1 MATIDDVCSLSG
13 VSRST
18 VKRFLAGQ
26 QVRGQNA
33 KKIKN
38 AMKELGYRTDKLV
51 EKRNCTIEII
61 GGPDDA
67 NPFFFQGFSEMFVNM
82 IKTLEKGGATVL
94 IQPGNAKYIP
104 RADGIILYG
113 LLSDRE
119 DEIISILKSRGI
131 PFVCAYR
138 EIEKS
143 GVSFVTCDNYHA
155 AYEMTQLL
163 IDEGHT
169 KIVVCGGDGVSRNMA
184 EKLQAFKDCMA
195 ANKLRI
201 NSKLINP
208 VNSESDTRKFVN
220 NLLDSGEEFTA
231 FFGLRDRL
239 SLAFVDEV
247 TKRGYKIPDDFSVV
261 GMDSTGEA
269 LVSKPKLTSV
279 AIPFAEI
286 GKEAAE
292 TIFELIDN
300 PGKVCIRKYLKYDIV
315 RRESL

>member
-61 GGPDDA
+61 GGPDDTVP
-67 NPFFFQGFSEMFVNM
+67 NFFQGFTEMFVNM
-82 IKTLEKGGATVL
+82 IKALEKGGATVL
-94 IQPGNAKYIP
+94 IQPGDIKYIP
-104 RADGIILYG
+104 RADGVILYS
-113 LLSDRE
+113 LTADRE

-155 AYEMTQLL
+155 AYEMTQML

-169 KIVVCGGDGVSRNMA
+169 KIAVCGGDVMTRNMP

-201 NSKLINP
+201 NSNLINLTNAVP
-208 VNSESDTRKFVN
+208 EARQFINK
-220 NLLDSGEEFTA
+220 LLDSSEEFTA
-231 FFGLRDRL
+231 FFGLRDQL
-239 SLAFVDEV
+239 SLAFIDEV
-247 TKRGYKIPDDFSVV
+247 TKRGYKVPGDFSVV
-261 GMDSTGEA
+261 GMDGTGEA